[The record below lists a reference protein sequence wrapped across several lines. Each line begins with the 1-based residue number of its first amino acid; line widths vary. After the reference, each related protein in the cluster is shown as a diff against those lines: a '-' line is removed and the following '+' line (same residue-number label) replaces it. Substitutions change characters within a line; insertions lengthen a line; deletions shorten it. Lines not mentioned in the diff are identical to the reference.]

1 MEGSRLE
8 EAIEYIRQ
16 AHELTYSLDGFLIK
30 LDTAIEMVEEE
41 DPSLVPTFFESLRL
55 RGLLD
60 RLACHKEDLGR
71 VVTRSRFPTVYRY
84 MDQLRAELEKAP
96 CIEPFTVTVP
106 QPSRQAEQIS
116 WGREF
121 RDVERRR
128 IPVRPRGRIIKSA
141 RISPIWLVA
150 ISTLVST
157 IVFYLVYT
165 IIVG

>member
-1 MEGSRLE
+1 M
-8 EAIEYIRQ
+8 
-16 AHELTYSLDGFLIK
+16 D
-30 LDTAIEMVEEE
+30 
-41 DPSLVPTFFESLRL
+41 RL
-55 RGLLD
+55 R
-60 RLACHKEDLGR
+60 
-71 VVTRSRFPTVYRY
+71 T
-84 MDQLRAELEKAP
+84 ELEKAP

-128 IPVRPRGRIIKSA
+128 VAIRPRGRILKPA

-157 IVFYLVYT
+157 VVFYLIYT
-165 IIVG
+165 ILVG